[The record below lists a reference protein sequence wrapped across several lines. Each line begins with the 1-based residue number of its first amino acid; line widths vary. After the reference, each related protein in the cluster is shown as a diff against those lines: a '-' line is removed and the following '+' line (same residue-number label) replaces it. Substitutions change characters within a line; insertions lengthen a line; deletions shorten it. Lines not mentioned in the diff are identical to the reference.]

1 MKSKLLFRPLNEEDY
16 EIACGWWDFWFK
28 RSLPKGFLPDDGKSG
43 FMIEK
48 DNQPI
53 ACGFL
58 YVTNSK
64 VAFLGWVV
72 SNPEYRQ
79 KDRKKIIK
87 KLISNIEEVCV
98 NMGYF
103 YMFTVC
109 SNKHLISMHE
119 DLDWELCKKP
129 SYEIIKNL

>member
-1 MKSKLLFRPLNEEDY
+1 MKNKLVFRPLNERDY
-16 EIACGWWDFWFK
+16 KTACDWWDFWFK
-28 RSLPKGFLPDDGKSG
+28 KSLPKDFLPDNGKSG

-72 SNPEYRQ
+72 SNPKYKQ
-79 KDRKKIIK
+79 KDRRKIIK
-87 KLISNIEEVCV
+87 KLISNIEETCI
-98 NMGYF
+98 NMGYS